1 MIYPQVRGPGGGS
14 NLCVVAVRHGAAVVI
29 CVIAIRRKAVVV
41 NCVITV
47 RLKAGSQYVV
57 SCRNCRWQ
65 SHAVAVVHCRV
76 AEEHSQYSDNGAA
89 LLNFEP
95 ICLLN

>member
-1 MIYPQVRGPGGGS
+1 MSGRFETLPS
-14 NLCVVAVRHGAAVVI
+14 
-29 CVIAIRRKAVVV
+29 
-41 NCVITV
+41 
-47 RLKAGSQYVV
+47 LKAGSQYVV